1 MLFLREIIAFFQLT
15 ILPGWLFISLFAP
28 GFGKFRTFLL
38 IPGISLL
45 INYLFASLALL
56 FGVFNTPV
64 CLGYT
69 ALCSIA
75 SLIFLWKNKR
85 SFLQSSPA
93 SVIRDIK
100 DTFPVRELFSRTEKQ
115 DKVFLCLAF
124 TPAAAGV
131 IFFLNWVFC
140 ATDNIFAYWDSAL
153 SWNSWA
159 VNWFSGVI
167 PYGTAEYPQA
177 IPLNWALAYLIT
189 GETIQFVPKLTISL
203 FPLLT
208 VLFFFEYGIRRKN
221 PAMLMAVFIF
231 TIYTDHVDYI
241 AHGGEL
247 DLLFAYIP
255 TAILFMLLECKEEG
269 KSNLF
274 GKKLF
279 CILLFVCTA
288 GTVKQAGLY
297 LLIAV
302 FPAAYFFLKERFT
315 DLKITRKM
323 IFLSIAVSIAAALLL
338 ITPAY
343 GVCLWR
349 KFTGTHESNIDLVT
363 NSIYGGKSCLE
374 RFICSIRL
382 FFLRL
387 QYGLPDIPSARWTVL
402 PENVNI
408 FRQTAA
414 LFKGKYLLGSFM
426 LICNMLA
433 LFFAG
438 KKRDMRIL
446 IGFTLPFFLIWS
458 IFFCYDLRNLSLAI
472 PFLALIAGSGLEGFF
487 QTAAVRKV
495 VSHGK
500 FLTGKIWIL
509 LLALLLISAFIFR
522 NNFNSGMRREKHA
535 QQQIDKIGDKK
546 TNMILRN
553 FIRKNGSSRKIIHNY
568 HYLKLIPELMPIS
581 ELMELSLDNDTIR
594 QSYLS
599 AITDDSYAGILIDNF
614 GTAEFFKD
622 DINKRIKKGE
632 LKIESANQ
640 SFTFY
645 LKNGIIKAEI

>member
-15 ILPGWLFISLFAP
+15 ILPGWLFISFFAP
-28 GFGKFRTFLL
+28 GFSKFRTFLL

-75 SLIFLWKNKR
+75 SLVFLWKNKR
-85 SFLQSSPA
+85 SFLQSSLS
-93 SVIRDIK
+93 SVIQNIK

-115 DKVFLCLAF
+115 DNVFLCLAF
-124 TPAAAGV
+124 TGAVAGV
-131 IFFLNWVFC
+131 IFFLHWVVD
-140 ATDNIFAYWDSAL
+140 ATDNIFAHWDSAL

-177 IPLNWALAYLIT
+177 IPLNWALAYLII

-208 VLFFFEYGIRRKN
+208 VLFFFEYGISRKN
-221 PAMLMAVFIF
+221 PAMLVAVFIF
-231 TIYTDHVDYI
+231 AVYTDHVNYI
-241 AHGGEL
+241 DHGGEL

-255 TAILFMLLECKEEG
+255 SAILFMLLECKEEE
-269 KSNLF
+269 SRNLF

-279 CILLFVCTA
+279 CILLFVCAA

-297 LLIAV
+297 LLISV

-343 GVCLWR
+343 GVCIWR

-387 QYGLPDIPSARWTVL
+387 QCGRPDIPSARWTVL
-402 PENVNI
+402 MENVNI

-433 LFFAG
+433 LFFAW

-446 IGFTLPFFLIWS
+446 IAFTIPFFLIWS

-487 QTAAVRKV
+487 QTAAVRKA

-500 FLTGKIWIL
+500 IWLL
-509 LLALLLISAFIFR
+509 LLAVSLMSAFIFR
-522 NNFNSGMRREKHA
+522 DNFDSGKRREKHA
-535 QQQIDKIGDKK
+535 QQQIDKIGDKE
-546 TNMILRN
+546 TNMILLN

-568 HYLKLIPELMPIS
+568 HYLKLIPELIPIS
-581 ELMELSLDNDTIR
+581 ELMELSLDNDMIR

-632 LKIESANQ
+632 LKIESANK

-645 LKNGIIKAEI
+645 LKRPGNDIIKAEI